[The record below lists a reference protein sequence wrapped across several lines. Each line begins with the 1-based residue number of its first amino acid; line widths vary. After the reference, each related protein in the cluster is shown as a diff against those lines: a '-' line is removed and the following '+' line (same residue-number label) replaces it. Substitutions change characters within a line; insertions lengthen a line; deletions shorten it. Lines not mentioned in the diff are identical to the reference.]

1 MRVRDGELIDADQH
15 GAVVYPARGRGA
27 IAAAARRLQARER
40 VIIEAARTPGFDI
53 DKLRIAQAKAG
64 EVD

>member
-1 MRVRDGELIDADQH
+1 VVIPHDAAGE
-15 GAVVYPARGRGA
+15 

-53 DKLRIAQAKAG
+53 KRLRAAQGRAG